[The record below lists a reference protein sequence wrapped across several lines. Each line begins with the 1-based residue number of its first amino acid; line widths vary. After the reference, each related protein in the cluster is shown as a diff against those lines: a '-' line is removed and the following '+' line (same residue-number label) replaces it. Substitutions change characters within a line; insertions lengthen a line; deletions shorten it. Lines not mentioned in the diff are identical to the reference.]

1 MGKLSRG
8 FLGGF
13 QGQLGTAYGCFWR
26 LMDLIKAMP
35 RKVKRAATEAQVPAR
50 LKMKLMTSFLARLKK
65 IINIGFKHAAAPGQ
79 AAMNA
84 AVSYNLSN
92 AITGI
97 SPDFTIDFTKLLLS
111 KGSLPLPRMITA
123 TAEAAAKVKFIWEE
137 NYAGSEDGSADDTA
151 SFIVYN
157 ETRSQFIVLTGVIT
171 RSALQYTLQL
181 PPPFVGD
188 TVHCYISF
196 VGINGKEVSNSLY
209 LGELVVV

>member
-35 RKVKRAATEAQVPAR
+35 RKVKRAPTEAQVPAR
-50 LKMKLMTSFLARLKK
+50 LKMKLMTSFLARIKTF
-65 IINIGFKHAAAPGQ
+65 INVGFKHATAPGQ
-79 AAMNA
+79 AAMNV
-84 AVSYNLSN
+84 AVAYNLNN
-92 AITGI
+92 AITGTA
-97 SPDFTIDFTKLLLS
+97 PDYTIDFPKLLLS
-111 KGSLPLPRMITA
+111 KGNLPLPGVITA
-123 TAEAAAKVKFIWEE
+123 TAEAAAKVKFVWAES
-137 NYAGSEDGSADDTA
+137 YAGIAEGSADDKA

-157 ETRSQFIVLTGVIT
+157 ETRSQFILITDAAT
-171 RSALQYTLQL
+171 RSALQYSLQL

-196 VGINGKEVSNSLY
+196 VGADGKEVSNSKY
-209 LGELVVV
+209 VSELELA